1 MELSKIASVSGK
13 GGLFH
18 ILGPTRSG
26 LILESLDEHKS
37 KLITPANQKVSVL
50 DEISI
55 YTSTSEGT
63 VPLGAVLKSID
74 EKFDGALTVDP
85 EGGPVVLAG
94 FMKKVLPDYDEQRVY
109 QSDIKKLIK
118 WYTILKKFAPGALAP
133 STESKD

>member
-55 YTSTSEGT
+55 YTTSEEGT
-63 VPLGAVLKSID
+63 VPLGKVLKSIS
-74 EKFDGALTVDP
+74 ETFDGALTVDP
-85 EGGPVVLAG
+85 EGGPAVLAG

-118 WYTILKKFAPGALAP
+118 WYTILKNFAPEVLTSAQ
-133 STESKD
+133 ESKD

>member
-13 GGLFH
+13 SGLFH
-18 ILGPTRSG
+18 IVGPTRSG
-26 LILESLDEHKS
+26 LILESLDEIRT

-55 YTSTSEGT
+55 YTTTADGT
-63 VPLGAVLKSID
+63 VPLAEVLKAIA
-74 EKFDGALTVDP
+74 EKFGDELQVDP
-85 EGGPVVLAG
+85 DGGPVVLAG

-118 WYTILKKFAPGALAP
+118 WYGILRKFAPEVMN
-133 STESKD
+133 SSSEKKD